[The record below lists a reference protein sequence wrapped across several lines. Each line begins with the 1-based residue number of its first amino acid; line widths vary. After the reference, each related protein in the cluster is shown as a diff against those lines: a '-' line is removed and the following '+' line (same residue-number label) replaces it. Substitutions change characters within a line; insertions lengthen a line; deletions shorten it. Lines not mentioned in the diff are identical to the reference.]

1 MLLSSLNLYLVFVAE
16 ILAVSSGNEM
26 LGCVYHIRVTDVYRV
41 FITFFILNIEFHICF
56 RLKYRWSFIFVI
68 ESQNILLFN
77 VTSCYVNYSTTRL
90 KISLKV
96 SYQFMEKDI
105 QTRVEVTIS
114 YIVLGKKKLKL
125 LITPQNRFIN
135 QNNTWLYC

>member
-1 MLLSSLNLYLVFVAE
+1 MLL
-16 ILAVSSGNEM
+16 
-26 LGCVYHIRVTDVYRV
+26 HVT
-41 FITFFILNIEFHICF
+41 
-56 RLKYRWSFIFVI
+56 
-68 ESQNILLFN
+68 
-77 VTSCYVNYSTTRL
+77 NYSTTRL

-105 QTRVEVTIS
+105 QTRVEVNVS

-135 QNNTWLYC
+135 QNYT